1 MTCRP
6 RQQGFTLL
14 EVLVAMAILGLG
26 LTSILSAQ
34 AGLFASSL
42 RSERVTLA
50 SNLARCKLSEL
61 EVDLLRLGYQLTEQK
76 GEGACCVNENESTYS
91 CTWKVEPVVLPEMN
105 LNLTG
110 QDAGAS
116 APDAGFLTAFNP
128 GDTSGIS
135 SANPLGPLGA
145 MLPGAQSGQSSLLS
159 GSSGAGMGGL
169 AAMALTI
176 VYPTLKPMLEASI
189 RRITV
194 SVKWSEGSSQ
204 RSFDIA
210 EYVTNPM
217 QGLPP
222 VGSAAAG
229 MDPLS
234 TLLGAMGMGSSQSPA
249 APVGGR

>member
-1 MTCRP
+1 
-6 RQQGFTLL
+6 
-14 EVLVAMAILGLG
+14 
-26 LTSILSAQ
+26 
-34 AGLFASSL
+34 
-42 RSERVTLA
+42 
-50 SNLARCKLSEL
+50 
-61 EVDLLRLGYQLTEQK
+61 
-76 GEGACCVNENESTYS
+76 
-91 CTWKVEPVVLPEMN
+91 
-105 LNLTG
+105 
-110 QDAGAS
+110 
-116 APDAGFLTAFNP
+116 
-128 GDTSGIS
+128 
-135 SANPLGPLGA
+135 
-145 MLPGAQSGQSSLLS
+145 
-159 GSSGAGMGGL
+159 MGGL